1 MKVRNLVFMG
11 ILVAIGTLSAHI
23 AAIPVAGSKVFPVQH
38 AINVVAGVFLGPG
51 QAVLVAFGTGLL
63 RNMLG
68 TGTPLA
74 FPGGMIGAFFAGLF
88 HQMTGKAWMASA
100 GELLG
105 TGLIGALV
113 SYPIAQ
119 FILGKPAAALT
130 YVVPFS
136 MSSAVGALLGL
147 GLVVTLRNT
156 EVARAFLRQTRPVHI
171 DLEHKE

>member
-1 MKVRNLVFMG
+1 MRVRNLVFMG

-23 AAIPVAGSKVFPVQH
+23 TAIPVAGAKVFPVQH
-38 AINVVAGVFLGPG
+38 AINVVTGVFLGPG
-51 QAVLVAFGTGLL
+51 QAVLVAFGIGLL
-63 RNMLG
+63 RNMIG

-74 FPGGMIGAFFAGLF
+74 FPGGMIGAFFAGLLYRAS
-88 HQMTGKAWMASA
+88 GKAWMASA
-100 GELLG
+100 GELFG

-119 FILGKPAAALT
+119 YVLGKPAAALT

-136 MSSAVGALLGL
+136 MSSGVGALIGL

-156 EVARAFLRQTRPVHI
+156 EVARGFLRHARPVQADI
-171 DLEHKE
+171 ERRE